1 MAKIAFVFP
10 GQGTQYAGMGKK
22 LYDEVNDEDKKII
35 DKIFENSGKDPSEC
49 LGEVETAILDKNRK
63 YIDNY
68 TIAGI
73 YIDKV
78 FIESDTKKKRRRKLI
93 LIGSIVAVV
102 LILATVIAIYFY
114 TRYRK
119 ELKEDM
125 VVTICYSSNKNKVD
139 FDSKGSKMNYI
150 DSDIYKLKKDTEKV
164 LKEIG
169 IKKYTTQKEE
179 QNSVFHAGQTINYM
193 IGNKKIVT
201 LRKSKKTNFK

>member
-1 MAKIAFVFP
+1 MYVLNKLSSDYEIMRNTHIPSILKTVSYNERMQNNNIKIYEIA
-10 GQGTQYAGMGKK
+10 T
-22 LYDEVNDEDKKII
+22 
-35 DKIFENSGKDPSEC
+35 IFKEKSNLEHG
-49 LGEVETAILDKNRK
+49 
-63 YIDNY
+63 
-68 TIAGI
+68 
-73 YIDKV
+73 
-78 FIESDTKKKRRRKLI
+78 
-93 LIGSIVAVV
+93 
-102 LILATVIAIYFY
+102 
-114 TRYRK
+114 K

-193 IGNKKIVT
+193 IGNKKIAT

>member
-1 MAKIAFVFP
+1 MYVLNKLSSDYEIMRNTHIPSILKTVSYNERMQNNNIKIYEIA
-10 GQGTQYAGMGKK
+10 T
-22 LYDEVNDEDKKII
+22 
-35 DKIFENSGKDPSEC
+35 IFKEKSNLEHG
-49 LGEVETAILDKNRK
+49 
-63 YIDNY
+63 
-68 TIAGI
+68 
-73 YIDKV
+73 
-78 FIESDTKKKRRRKLI
+78 
-93 LIGSIVAVV
+93 
-102 LILATVIAIYFY
+102 
-114 TRYRK
+114 K

-125 VVTICYSSNKNKVD
+125 IVTICYSSNKNKVD

-169 IKKYTTQKEE
+169 IKKYIIQKEE

>member
-1 MAKIAFVFP
+1 MYVLNKLSSDYEIMRNTHIPSILKTVSYNERMQNNNIKIYEIA
-10 GQGTQYAGMGKK
+10 T
-22 LYDEVNDEDKKII
+22 
-35 DKIFENSGKDPSEC
+35 IFKEKSNLEHG
-49 LGEVETAILDKNRK
+49 
-63 YIDNY
+63 
-68 TIAGI
+68 
-73 YIDKV
+73 
-78 FIESDTKKKRRRKLI
+78 
-93 LIGSIVAVV
+93 
-102 LILATVIAIYFY
+102 
-114 TRYRK
+114 K

-150 DSDIYKLKKDTEKV
+150 DSDIYRLKKDTEKV

-169 IKKYTTQKEE
+169 IKKYIVQKEE